1 MDNDI
6 GNALK
11 YYRELRHMTQA
22 QLAEKLGITQRNVSY
37 YESGDRVPPADVLK
51 KIAILFNISLDYLLG
66 LKKYRSGSGDCSVIT
81 YDEGE
86 FNWYIRKT
94 AESKGF
100 SCEQL
105 SEKSQI
111 DLDRMSELWYGRT
124 QPFAEE
130 LIRISTVLDVS
141 IDYLLDMSQREKI
154 TPEED
159 LILRYYHQAPEKV
172 MYLLEAFCSLDKRNQ
187 IVILGQALQLT
198 KTAGGEWCDSGS
210 SENGCPS
217 SGTEGHTVKG
227 A

>member
-37 YESGDRVPPADVLK
+37 YESGERIPPADVLK
-51 KIAILFNISLDYLLG
+51 KIAILFNISVDYLLG
-66 LKKYRSGSGDCSVIT
+66 LKKYGLDSGDCSNLW
-81 YDEGE
+81 YEEGE
-86 FNWYIRKT
+86 FNWYIRRT
-94 AESKGF
+94 AEAKGI
-100 SCEQL
+100 SYEQL
-105 SEKSQI
+105 TERTEI
-111 DLDRMSELWYGRT
+111 DPNRMSELWWGKT
-124 QPFAEE
+124 QPIAEE

-159 LILRYYHQAPEKV
+159 LILRYYHNDPENV
-172 MYLLEAFCSLDKRNQ
+172 MFLLESFCSLNRRNQ
-187 IVILGQALQLT
+187 IMILGQTLQM
-198 KTAGGEWCDSGS
+198 AESIGVDSSDITS
-210 SENGCPS
+210 SENGYPS
-217 SGTEGHTVKG
+217 SGTEGPTKKG